1 MKMTKKIYP
10 DEYYKKKAIKLVVAH
25 LRRKL
30 IDAEHRDADFFEPW
44 LTKMDILLEKDDF
57 ILAEYV
63 DMRRELNNLI
73 DSIYD
78 IELRYKVRDSWSSY
92 GKSLDKKA
100 PVK

>member
-1 MKMTKKIYP
+1 MTKKIYP

-30 IDAEHRDADFFEPW
+30 EDAEHREAETFEEW
-44 LTKMDILLEKDDF
+44 LTKMDSLLEKEEF

-63 DMRRELNNLI
+63 EMRKELNKHI
-73 DSIYD
+73 DSIYNID
-78 IELRYKVRDSWSSY
+78 LRYKVRDSWSSY